1 MKNCS
6 IRSYKNNRI
15 IFSGNYTSI
24 TECIEDAIALNVDL
38 SFVDLRNLDLSNGN
52 FDGAYMPGS
61 LLTGCNL
68 SGANL
73 SESHL
78 RGCEFSF
85 ASLYNTCLC
94 YSNLSYSDFLSTNF
108 GATDI
113 AGANIS
119 HCQFTTLS
127 CFDLDFWNVQDMNQ
141 CIYITP
147 DGITCEMSS
156 RPVIIKGLLHTPV
169 IMMDKV
175 AKIGNTLIPREDI
188 PAITS
193 IIERH
198 IGTHN
203 PQILQN
209 LFLDNQR

>member
-1 MKNCS
+1 MNNCV

-15 IFSGNYTSI
+15 LFSGNYPSV
-24 TECIEDAIALNVDL
+24 TECIEDAITLNVDL
-38 SFVDLRNLDLSNGN
+38 SFADFRNLNLSNGN

-68 SGANL
+68 TGANL

-94 YSNLSYSDFLSTNF
+94 YSDLSYCDFLSTTF

-113 AGANIS
+113 AGADIR

-127 CFDLDFWNVQDMNQ
+127 CFDLDFWNVRDMDH
-141 CIYITP
+141 CAYITP
-147 DGITCEMSS
+147 DGVTCEMSS
-156 RPVIIKGLLHTPV
+156 CPVIIKGLLHTP
-169 IMMDKV
+169 IILMDTV
-175 AKIGNTLIPREDI
+175 AKIGSVLIPREDI
-188 PAITS
+188 PAIAS
-193 IIERH
+193 FIEWH
-198 IGTHN
+198 ASENCDKH
-203 PQILQN
+203 L
-209 LFLDNQR
+209 LKSFS